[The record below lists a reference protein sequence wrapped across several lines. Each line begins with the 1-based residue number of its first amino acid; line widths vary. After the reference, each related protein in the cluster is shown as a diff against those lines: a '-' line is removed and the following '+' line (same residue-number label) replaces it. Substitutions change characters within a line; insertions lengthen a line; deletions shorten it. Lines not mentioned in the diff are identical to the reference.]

1 MKLLYKFI
9 QRFLKPTYPTEV
21 YTEATIHLNY
31 TEGEEAVSLQEPLTH
46 DPVKASL
53 YLQQI
58 KNKLEEDPPQA

>member
-31 TEGEEAVSLQEPLTH
+31 TEGEEAVSLQEHLTH

-53 YLQQI
+53 YLQ
-58 KNKLEEDPPQA
+58 